1 MAARAG
7 IITFTTD
14 FGLSDTYRAQLHAVA
29 LRAAPGVRCVDI
41 SHAVPPGRM
50 ETALFLTET
59 AWPQFP
65 PGTVHVVVVD
75 PGVGTER
82 GLVAVETADAVL
94 VGPDTGV
101 LSSGLPPPMRAAPAL
116 GRVPIA
122 GAAGVTAVSI
132 TAAAG
137 VAPLST
143 TFHGRDI
150 MAPVAARIAAGA
162 ALADVGTPVGSV
174 MAAPALAAAVREGTG
189 TGRILHIDRFGNAIT
204 NLRSADASRTFVLAA
219 GHTKITGP
227 APHYQMPGDAA
238 VVLGGSAGYLE
249 IAWPNGSAAEHLG
262 LRRGDTVTLRP
273 AEPVEGAR

>member
-7 IITFTTD
+7 VITFTTD
-14 FGLSDTYRAQLHAVA
+14 FGLSDTYRAQLHAVV

-41 SHAVPPGRM
+41 SHAVPPGQM

-101 LSSGLPPPMRAAPAL
+101 LSSGLPPQMRATRTLGQVAVSGVTAMSITAP
-116 GRVPIA
+116 
-122 GAAGVTAVSI
+122 AGVT
-132 TAAAG
+132 
-137 VAPLST
+137 PLST

-162 ALADVGTPVGSV
+162 ALADVGTPVASV
-174 MAAPALAAAVREGTG
+174 TAAPALAAAVREGTG

-204 NLRSADASRTFVLAA
+204 NLRSADASQSFVLVA
-219 GHTKITGP
+219 GQTKITGP

-249 IAWPNGSAAEHLG
+249 IAWPNDSAAEHLG
-262 LRRGDTVTLRP
+262 LHRGDTVTLRP
-273 AEPVEGAR
+273 AGPVKDAR

>member
-7 IITFTTD
+7 IVTFTTD
-14 FGLSDTYRAQLHAVA
+14 FGLSDAYAAQLHAAV
-29 LRAAPGVRCVDI
+29 LRAAPWVRCVDI

-50 ETALFLTET
+50 ETALFLTEA

-82 GLVAVETADAVL
+82 GLVAAETANAVL

-101 LSSGLPPPMRAAPAL
+101 LSSGLPPAMRAAPDL
-116 GRVPIA
+116 GRVA
-122 GAAGVTAVSI
+122 VEGVAAVVI
-132 TAAAG
+132 TAAAS

-162 ALADVGTPVGSV
+162 ALTEVGTPVASV
-174 MAAPALAAAVREGTG
+174 MAAPALAAVVREGTG

-204 NLRSADASRTFVLAA
+204 NLRAADAPRTFVIEV
-219 GHTKITGP
+219 GRTRITGP
-227 APHYQMPGDAA
+227 APHYQAPDDAA
-238 VVLGGSAGYLE
+238 LVLGGSAGYLE
-249 IAWPNGSAAEHLG
+249 IAWPNGSAAEHLE
-262 LRRGDTVTLRP
+262 LRRGDTVSLRP
-273 AEPVEGAR
+273 AGRVEDAR